1 MTESKTQAMDTF
13 CFLIRIENSQ
23 SSSPKKKFSVKTI
36 VAIGIGAALFFVLGR
51 FVAIPSPVPNVNI
64 CVQYGLLAFMS
75 VVYGP
80 VAGALIGLIGHAL
93 IDFSYGWG
101 IWWSWVIASGVFGLL
116 VGFAAKILKM
126 DEAQLGKKGLIKFNI
141 AQVVSHIIC
150 WGAVAPVLDI
160 LMYNEPLDKL
170 FAQGLVSGISN
181 AITTAIVGSLLC
193 VAYAATKTKAGS
205 LTKE

>member
-1 MTESKTQAMDTF
+1 M
-13 CFLIRIENSQ
+13 
-23 SSSPKKKFSVKTI
+23 KKFSVKSI

-51 FVAIPSPVPNVNI
+51 FAAIPSPVPNVNI

-75 VVYGP
+75 MVYGP
-80 VAGALIGLIGHAL
+80 VAGALIGFIGHAL

-101 IWWSWVIASGVFGLL
+101 VWWSWVIASGVFGLL
-116 VGFAAKILKM
+116 VGLSAKVLKM
-126 DEAQLGKKGLIKFNI
+126 DEAEMGKTGLIKFNI
-141 AQVVSHIIC
+141 GQVVAHIVC

-160 LMYNEPLDKL
+160 LIYNEPLDKL

-181 AITTAIVGSLLC
+181 AVTTAIVGSLLC
-193 VAYAATKTKAGS
+193 ITYAATKTKAGS

>member
-1 MTESKTQAMDTF
+1 M
-13 CFLIRIENSQ
+13 
-23 SSSPKKKFSVKTI
+23 KKFSVKTI

-80 VAGALIGLIGHAL
+80 IAGALIGFIGHAL
-93 IDFSYGWG
+93 IDFSFGWG
-101 IWWSWVIASGVFGLL
+101 IWWSWVIASAVFGLL
-116 VGFAAKILKM
+116 VGLAAKVLKM
-126 DEAQLGKKGLIKFNI
+126 NEAEMGKKGLIKYNI
-141 AQVVSHIIC
+141 GQIVSHVIC

-160 LMYNEPLDKL
+160 LIYNEPIEKL
-170 FAQGLVSGISN
+170 FAQGLASGISN
-181 AITTAIVGSLLC
+181 AVTTAIVGSLLC

>member
-1 MTESKTQAMDTF
+1 M
-13 CFLIRIENSQ
+13 
-23 SSSPKKKFSVKTI
+23 KKFSVKTI

-51 FVAIPSPVPNVNI
+51 FVAIPSPVPNTNI
-64 CVQYGLLAFMS
+64 STQYGLLAFMS

-80 VAGALIGLIGHAL
+80 VAGALVGLIGHAL

-101 IWWSWVIASGVFGLL
+101 IWWSWVIASAVFGLL
-116 VGFAAKILKM
+116 VGIGAKKI
-126 DEAQLGKKGLIKFNI
+126 QLEGKVETKTLVSFNI
-141 AQVVSHIIC
+141 VQFISHVIC

-160 LMYNEPLDKL
+160 LIYSEPIDKL
-170 FAQGLVSGISN
+170 FAQGLFAGISN
-181 AITTAIVGSLLC
+181 AVTTAIVGTLLC

>member
-1 MTESKTQAMDTF
+1 M
-13 CFLIRIENSQ
+13 
-23 SSSPKKKFSVKTI
+23 KKFSVKSI

-116 VGFAAKILKM
+116 VGLVAKVLKM
-126 DEAQLGKKGLIKFNI
+126 DEAEMGKKGLVKFNI
-141 AQVVSHIIC
+141 GQVVSHVIC
-150 WGAVAPVLDI
+150 WGVVAPVLDI
-160 LMYNEPLDKL
+160 VMYNEPLDKL

-181 AITTAIVGSLLC
+181 AVTTAIVGSLLC

>member
-1 MTESKTQAMDTF
+1 M
-13 CFLIRIENSQ
+13 
-23 SSSPKKKFSVKTI
+23 KKFSVKSI

-64 CVQYGLLAFMS
+64 SVQYGLLAFLS

-80 VAGALIGLIGHAL
+80 LAGALVGFIGHAL

-101 IWWSWVIASGVFGLL
+101 VWWSWVIAYAVFGLL
-116 VGFAAKILKM
+116 VGFAAKLLKM
-126 DEAQLGKKGLIKFNI
+126 DDAEMGKKGLIKFNI
-141 AQVVSHIIC
+141 GQIVSHIIC
-150 WGAVAPVLDI
+150 WGGVAPVLDI
-160 LMYNEPLDKL
+160 LIYNEPVEKL
-170 FAQGLVSGISN
+170 FYQGLVSGISN
-181 AITTAIVGSLLC
+181 AVTTAIVGSLLC